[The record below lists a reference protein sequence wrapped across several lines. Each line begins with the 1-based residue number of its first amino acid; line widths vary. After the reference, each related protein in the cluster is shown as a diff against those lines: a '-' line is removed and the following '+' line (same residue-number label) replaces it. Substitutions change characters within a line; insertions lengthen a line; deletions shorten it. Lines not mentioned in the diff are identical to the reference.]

1 MKKFYRVLSFAKP
14 YWGFALLNV
23 LFNLLTVIF
32 SLFSFAL
39 LVPFLN
45 LLFGTEE
52 LVTVRPDFSFS
63 SDALFGTLNYE
74 ISRII
79 IESGHIDALLFICG
93 ILITAFFLRNVARFM
108 ASFFM
113 ANVRVGAVKDIR
125 NAIYYKILIL
135 PLSFYNKNKKGDI
148 LARITNDVQEVE
160 YSIMNYLEMLVRDP
174 ITVIAFL
181 IFMLSMSPQL
191 TLFVLVILPIT
202 GYIIGLIGRSL
213 RKTSKIGQA
222 RMAEMLSHIEE
233 SISGLRIIKAF
244 NAINYSDRKFKEQN
258 GLLSSL
264 MIGIYRKRD
273 LSSPMSEFLSSVVI
287 IIVLWFGGR
296 MVLSDT
302 SPISAAD
309 FITYI
314 IIFSQIIPPAKTFA
328 QGYYHIQKGIASA
341 ERIFEI
347 LDAEEVIVQKPDA
360 LPITD
365 FKDKIEYRN
374 VGFKYIKENVL
385 NGINLKIEKGK
396 IIALVGESG
405 GGKSTMVDLLPRF
418 YDVTEGAIFIDGND
432 LRDYRIDGLRGLM
445 GIVTQESIL
454 FNDSLFNNIAFGS
467 TKASK
472 EDVIAAAKVA
482 NAHEFIMQM
491 EKGYDTTIGDR
502 GSNLSGG
509 QRQRISIARAIL
521 KNPPILIMDEATS
534 SLDTESERLV
544 QDALS
549 KVMSTRTSIVI
560 AHRLSTIKH
569 ADEIIVMQKGQIA
582 ERGKHDELLAK
593 DGVYKRLF
601 DLQSFA

>member
-14 YWGFALLNV
+14 YWGYASLNV
-23 LFNLLTVIF
+23 FFNLLTTLF

-45 LLFGTEE
+45 LLFGTEK
-52 LVTVRPDFSFS
+52 LVSERPAFSFS
-63 SDALFGTLNYE
+63 SDALLGNLNYE
-74 ISRII
+74 ISKII
-79 IESGHIDALLFICG
+79 IESGQIDALIFIC
-93 ILITAFFLRNVARFM
+93 IVLVTAFFLRNFARFM

-113 ANVRVGAVKDIR
+113 ANVRVGAVQDMR
-125 NAIYYKILIL
+125 NSIYKKILIL

-174 ITVIAFL
+174 ITILAFL
-181 IFMLSMSPQL
+181 FFMLSMSPQL
-191 TLFVLVILPIT
+191 TLFVLVILPVT

-213 RKTSKIGQA
+213 RKTSKLGQA
-222 RMAEMLSHIEE
+222 RMSDMLSHIEE

-244 NAINYSDRKFKEQN
+244 NAIWYSDSKFKEQN
-258 GLLSSL
+258 GLLSRL
-264 MIGIYRKRD
+264 MISIYRRRD

-287 IIVLWFGGR
+287 IIVLWFGGQ
-296 MVLSDT
+296 MVLSDH
-302 SPISAAD
+302 SAISAAD

-347 LDAEEVIVQKPDA
+347 LDAEEVIVEKPNA
-360 LPITD
+360 RPIEG
-365 FKDKIEYRN
+365 FKEKIEYRN
-374 VGFKYIKENVL
+374 VAFKYVDAPVL
-385 NGINLKIEKGK
+385 TNINLTIEKGK

-418 YDVTEGAIFIDGND
+418 YDVTEGSILVDGYD
-432 LRDYRIDGLRGLM
+432 LRDCRIEDLRGLM
-445 GIVTQESIL
+445 GIVTQETIL

-467 TKASK
+467 TTATK

-482 NAHEFIMQM
+482 NAHNFIMEM

-521 KNPPILIMDEATS
+521 KNPPILILDEATS

-549 KVMSTRTSIVI
+549 KVMRTRTSIVI
-560 AHRLSTIKH
+560 AHRLSTIQH
-569 ADEIIVMQKGQIA
+569 ADEIIVMQKGMIA
-582 ERGKHDELLAK
+582 ERGKHEELLEK
-593 DGVYKRLF
+593 GGVYKRLF